1 VHHDPGLDREQ
12 LAVCLRAAYGVEA
25 TRFRF
30 RPGYDARSAAYA
42 VTSATGPLFVKVYL
56 DGADPDALEVPAAL
70 ADEGVPNVP
79 GPIRTADGE
88 PWAATAL
95 GAVVAMPF
103 VDGRAAVDV
112 GMGDDAWRAFG
123 STLRAVH
130 DSGLEERFAERLR
143 TDRFDGFAALDAV
156 RAVDRAD
163 RHHEPAA
170 AKAFAEMLLAHRPR
184 IERMARRM
192 NELGGRLRDRSFAR
206 VLCHADIHAANILVR
221 DGGGISLVDWDGPMI
236 APRERDLLFVI
247 GSRIARRVKPHE
259 EAWFFEGYG
268 DVPVDGEAI
277 VFYRYERILEDVA
290 EFAREVLDEP
300 STTDAAR
307 LAHTALVDGFFAP
320 DGIVQTAESVVVP
333 RIG

>member
-1 VHHDPGLDREQ
+1 VHQDPGLDLDQ
-12 LAVCLRAAYGVEA
+12 LAASLRSAYGVEA

-30 RPGYDARSAAYA
+30 RPGYDARSAAYE

-56 DGADPDALEVPAAL
+56 DGADLDALDVPAAL
-70 ADEGVPNVP
+70 AEAGVPSVP
-79 GPIRTADGE
+79 GPIRTGDGE

-103 VDGRAAVDV
+103 VHGRAAVDV
-112 GMGDDAWRAFG
+112 GMGDEDWRAFG

-143 TDRFDGFAALDAV
+143 VDRFDGFAALDAV
-156 RAVDRAD
+156 RAVDRAA
-163 RHHEPAA
+163 RHHEPAGA
-170 AKAFAEMLLAHRPR
+170 RGFAEMLLAHRPR
-184 IERMARRM
+184 IEGMAQRM
-192 NELGGRLRDRSFAR
+192 NDLGNRLRHRSVAR

-221 DGGGISLVDWDGPMI
+221 DGGGIALVDWDGPMI

-247 GSRIARRVKPHE
+247 GSRIARRVEPHE
-259 EAWFFEGYG
+259 ETWFFEGYG
-268 DVPVDGEAI
+268 DVPVDQEAI

-290 EFAREVLDEP
+290 EFAREVLDDP
-300 STTDAAR
+300 ATTDATR

-320 DGIVQTAESVVVP
+320 DGIVQTAESVVVS
-333 RIG
+333 RVG